1 MLYTGE
7 RAAALNTAHIGGRE
21 LAGEIGILRKVLEIP
36 PAKRTPLDVESR
48 PEQHIHSLRARLVSE
63 RFAHRFGKFRVPAVC
78 NGRRRRKA
86 GRGTGGMKPEVIPDA
101 LLLPETVRPVRK
113 EKSRQAPSRECP
125 ALPGA
130 APG

>member
-7 RAAALNTAHIGGRE
+7 RTAALYTAHIGGRE
-21 LAGEIGILRKVLEIP
+21 LAGEIGVLRKVLEIP
-36 PAKRTPLDVESR
+36 PAERTPLDVESR
-48 PEQHIHSLRARLVSE
+48 PEQHIHPLRARLVSE
-63 RFAHRFGKFRVPAVC
+63 RFTHRFGKFRVPAVR

-86 GRGTGGMKPEVIPDA
+86 GRMEPEMIPDA
-101 LLLPETVRPVRK
+101 LLLPETVRSVRK
-113 EKSRQAPSRECP
+113 EKSRQAPSGECP